1 MFKQRLDTKTEY
13 DVKHPDENTDDD
25 YAGDNDQRVV
35 RRLLTGGPDDLTAFA
50 LQFAEPLADTSK
62 ETGLF
67 RFGSAIKLLP
77 FPYFVSR

>member
-1 MFKQRLDTKTEY
+1 MRKQRLDAEIEY
-13 DVKHPDENTDDD
+13 EVKDPDENADDD
-25 YAGDNDQRVV
+25 YAGDNDQRII

-67 RFGSAIKLLP
+67 RFGFFSH
-77 FPYFVSR
+77 